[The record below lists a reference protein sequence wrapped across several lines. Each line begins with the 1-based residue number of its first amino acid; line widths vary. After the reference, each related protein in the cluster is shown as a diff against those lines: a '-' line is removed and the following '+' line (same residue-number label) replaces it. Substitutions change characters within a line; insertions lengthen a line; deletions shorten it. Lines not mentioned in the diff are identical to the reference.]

1 MPRLNKDPI
10 SSVAIKRL
18 GEGLS
23 RAAEEPLRQF
33 TREMEIA
40 NKKNLEYFR
49 ETVRAAAFGQ
59 SLFISL
65 KPMFEYQAN
74 IGKLI
79 AASISFRPFF
89 MDIQRFNMFPTYS
102 EKQEIIEGEVESQA
116 ENKTETAIISR
127 PALVPTQISVLDHR
141 AKMGLKE
148 VPGGFKY
155 KGRIIKK
162 VSQRNAEGRLLS
174 LLLKSSDCFAKD
186 EEIYEKLHLNVGRSF
201 SWVLRNLKNKLKKVN
216 FLRLEIER
224 RWDPD
229 GYVIV
234 GVNYIN

>member
-1 MPRLNKDPI
+1 MPTLNNYPV
-10 SSVAIKRL
+10 SSAAI
-18 GEGLS
+18 ESLS
-23 RAAEEPLRQF
+23 EALSLATQEPLRQLAHDV
-33 TREMEIA
+33 EII
-40 NKKNLEYFR
+40 NKRNLELFR
-49 ETVRAAAFGQ
+49 ETIRTAAIGQ

-65 KPMFEYQAN
+65 KPMFEYQEK
-74 IGKLI
+74 IGKII
-79 AASISFRPFF
+79 AAAVSFKPFI
-89 MDIQRFNMFPTYS
+89 MDLQKINMFPSYS
-102 EKQEIIEGEVESQA
+102 DSHEIIEGEVESQT
-116 ENKTETAIISR
+116 ENKAETAIVSR
-127 PALVPTQISVLDHR
+127 PTLIPARIQIPDQR

-174 LLLKSSDCFAKD
+174 LLLKSGDCFAKD
-186 EEIYEKLHLNVGRSF
+186 EEIYERLHLNVGRSF
-201 SWVLRNLKNKLKKVN
+201 SWVLRNLKNKFKKTN

-229 GYVIV
+229 GYIIV

>member
-1 MPRLNKDPI
+1 MPTLNRDPI
-10 SSVAIKRL
+10 SSATI
-18 GEGLS
+18 ESLS
-23 RAAEEPLRQF
+23 EALSLATQEPLRQLARDVE
-33 TREMEIA
+33 TI
-40 NKKNLEYFR
+40 NKRNLELFR
-49 ETVRAAAFGQ
+49 ESVRAAAIGQ
-59 SLFISL
+59 SLLISL
-65 KPMFEYQAN
+65 KPMFEYQKSIAK
-74 IGKLI
+74 II
-79 AASISFRPFF
+79 AAAVSFKPFI
-89 MDIQRFNMFPTYS
+89 MDIQRINMFPTYS
-102 EKQEIIEGEVESQA
+102 KTQEIIEGEIEGQA
-116 ENKTETAIISR
+116 ENKTNTQIINR
-127 PALVPTQISVLDHR
+127 PALIPAQIPIPDQR

-162 VSQRNAEGRLLS
+162 VSQKNAEGRLLS
-174 LLLKSSDCFAKD
+174 LLLKSSDCFAKE

-216 FLRLEIER
+216 FLRIEIER

>member
-1 MPRLNKDPI
+1 
-10 SSVAIKRL
+10 
-18 GEGLS
+18 
-23 RAAEEPLRQF
+23 
-33 TREMEIA
+33 
-40 NKKNLEYFR
+40 
-49 ETVRAAAFGQ
+49 
-59 SLFISL
+59 
-65 KPMFEYQAN
+65 
-74 IGKLI
+74 
-79 AASISFRPFF
+79 
-89 MDIQRFNMFPTYS
+89 MFPTYS
-102 EKQEIIEGEVESQA
+102 EKQEIIEGEVEGQA

-127 PALVPTQISVLDHR
+127 PKLVPTQISVLDHR

-234 GVNYIN
+234 DVNYIN